1 MTYICCGRYILIKS
15 ESCPYDAHYICYNCM
30 SCLISRYLGYLSS
43 AKPEDFAKCIQLM
56 LACRSLPIIPFY
68 LLIQVYLQWH
78 PMIISRVPVLLKY
91 NIYTLVSKSFI
102 GWKKL
107 ASYSSVSTSLTQYKL
122 STCILILLWNPT
134 SCVLQSVITFH
145 SSTSSTEI
153 NLSTCIF
160 TMTPYLN
167 CPSVWI
173 NKQLTNYVQAW
184 PTSWSEVPL
193 GDLQTP
199 S

>member
-134 SCVLQSVITFH
+134 SCVL
-145 SSTSSTEI
+145 
-153 NLSTCIF
+153 
-160 TMTPYLN
+160 
-167 CPSVWI
+167 
-173 NKQLTNYVQAW
+173 
-184 PTSWSEVPL
+184 
-193 GDLQTP
+193 
-199 S
+199 

>member
-1 MTYICCGRYILIKS
+1 MAGIYSSKQRLVLTMPL
-15 ESCPYDAHYICYNCM
+15 PFATTA
-30 SCLISRYLGYLSS
+30 CLVWYPCRYLGYLST
-43 AKPEDFAKCIQLM
+43 AKQQIPEDFAKCIQLI

-134 SCVLQSVITFH
+134 SCVL
-145 SSTSSTEI
+145 
-153 NLSTCIF
+153 
-160 TMTPYLN
+160 
-167 CPSVWI
+167 
-173 NKQLTNYVQAW
+173 
-184 PTSWSEVPL
+184 
-193 GDLQTP
+193 
-199 S
+199 